1 MTPTEIDALL
11 SKIPEKEEFIS
22 TTSRQFK
29 RDIIDF
35 FDKPE
40 FKDKIAMEMGCDRC
54 HSTIILASLFKQVY
68 ALDKEPN
75 ADAEELLKR
84 CGVTNAARII
94 CDLYDEEPLPVP
106 SADVI
111 FVDAWHTYEGVRTDV
126 LNALN
131 LPSVGKKYFI
141 FDDVGI
147 YPPIKQCVEDFY
159 KEGKLT
165 LVKKIGR
172 APHTPHLWFDLEDHE
187 GVIAIET

>member
-1 MTPTEIDALL
+1 MTNAEKEAVL
-11 SKIPEKEEFIS
+11 SKIPEKENFIS
-22 TTSRQFK
+22 TTSRKFK
-29 RDIIDF
+29 RDILDF

-40 FKDKIAMEMGCDRC
+40 FKDKIAMEMGCDAC
-54 HSTIILASLFKQVY
+54 HSTVILASLFKQVY

-75 ADAEELLKR
+75 PGAEEFLKQ
-84 CGVTNAARII
+84 CGATNAQRIL

-111 FVDAWHTYEGVRTDV
+111 FVDAWHTYEGVHTDV

-147 YPPIKQCVEDFY
+147 YPPIKKCVDDFFTN
-159 KEGKLT
+159 GKLA
-165 LVKKIGR
+165 LVKNIGR
-172 APHTPHLWFDLEDHE
+172 SPHTPHLWFDLQEYE
-187 GVIAIET
+187 GIIAIEV